1 MYIEQGYKGF
11 HEGWRYF
18 LGIFIVF
25 ILWQFIGGLPLIAAL
40 LIKSDSLAIFASGDL
55 GTFSKV
61 LGSNLFLFLMLLSFA
76 IGLFFLFLFIKF
88 FHKQSITSFTTSRP
102 KVDWKRVFFSFLIW
116 GFLSAA
122 FVFIDILLEP
132 QDYQWNFELIPF
144 LILFLIALLMIPIQ
158 TSMEEYYIR
167 GYMMQGIG
175 LVAKNRWIP
184 LLSTSLIFGLMH
196 LFNPEVSKL
205 GYGILVFYI
214 GTGFLLGI
222 MTLMDEGLELALG
235 FHAANNLITALL
247 VTADWTAFQTN
258 SLYRDVSDPT
268 LGWDVFIPVLVI
280 YPILLYLLAKKYKW
294 TNWKDKL
301 FGPVVTKEL
310 FLTAQNTQDEL

>member
-1 MYIEQGYKGF
+1 MYIEQGYKGL

-40 LIKSDSLAIFASGDL
+40 IIKSDSLAIFASGDL

-76 IGLFFLFLFIKF
+76 IGLFFLFLIIKF

-175 LVAKNRWIP
+175 IVAKNRWIP
-184 LLSTSLIFGLMH
+184 LITTSLIFGLMH

-258 SLYRDVSDPT
+258 SLYRDVSDPS
-268 LGWDVFIPVLVI
+268 LGWDVFIPILVI
-280 YPILLYLLAKKYKW
+280 YPILLFLLAKKYKW
-294 TNWKDKL
+294 TNWKNKL
-301 FGPVVTKEL
+301 FGPVVIKEL